1 MNVGHNEKWN
11 QVNCVHCSSVQRSIV
26 EGGFEQ
32 TKQEWHSRN
41 RDSIVLSKIR
51 VSAIPTVVPFFIF
64 IRLRFGA
71 VKWWHHAHCVYFW
84 LRCGLIL
91 AFLQHQRNP
100 FRQSVCALCY
110 ILIYTWNISSQKS
123 VIQSKNQALL
133 SFSPQVAAFVCTT
146 QSSSQFL
153 WYYLIHIV
161 RIWILCTTK
170 TKCRNLFVSVLKFR
184 SDAHP

>member
-1 MNVGHNEKWN
+1 MSGTTKNGIRWIVFIVRAFNVQLLKVVSNK
-11 QVNCVHCSSVQRSIV
+11 
-26 EGGFEQ
+26 
-32 TKQEWHSRN
+32 RN
-41 RDSIVLSKIR
+41 KNGILATET
-51 VSAIPTVVPFFIF
+51 VSYCRRFVFRRYRRWCLFFIF

-100 FRQSVCALCY
+100 FRQSVCALRY

-133 SFSPQVAAFVCTT
+133 SFSPQAAAFVCTT

-161 RIWILCTTK
+161 RIRILCTTK
-170 TKCRNLFVSVLKFR
+170 TRCRNLFASVLKFR